1 MILTSNLCL
10 THHSPKLMGLE
21 PRPFRAAF
29 LVQFIDPV
37 FPVYGIIASLKLN
50 VLAAGQASLN
60 GQALSSVRPRSGA
73 VACLST
79 HQEST

>member
-1 MILTSNLCL
+1 
-10 THHSPKLMGLE
+10 MGLK

-29 LVQFIDPV
+29 LVQCIDPV
-37 FPVYGIIASLKLN
+37 FPVYGMMASLKLN
-50 VLAAGQASLN
+50 VLAAGQADLN

-73 VACLST
+73 AACLST